1 MGFVFTPMDE
11 AAAQTIVGWRYPA
24 PYDIYNMDF
33 EELDEVVEFFVDPE
47 NSYYSISDATGELV
61 AFCCFGHDAQVPG
74 ADYSADA
81 LDIGLGVRPD
91 LTGQGRGA
99 VFSAAVVDFA
109 QRAFAPTSLRV
120 TIAAF
125 NLRARRA
132 WEKVGFQLT
141 QTFDKEMSNEPFWV
155 LVRDA

>member
-1 MGFVFTPMDE
+1 MALVFTPMDK

-99 VFSAAVVDFA
+99 VFTAAVVDFA
-109 QRAFAPTSLRV
+109 QRTFTPTSLRV

-125 NLRARRA
+125 NLRARMA
-132 WEKVGFQLT
+132 WEKVDFQLT
-141 QTFDKEMSNEPFWV
+141 QTFGKEMSNEPFWV